1 MLEILVMKQVD
12 IYIAIA
18 TSIFGAVL
26 GFALSYLFSPTAI
39 NVGNTTNVIQ
49 AVTINNIKNNA
60 SDISRSP
67 QADNQTVMFFGV
79 LFLFIG
85 LTIYLFFRTAILY
98 VLLYSEVLLLSVWLG
113 AVLRAYLFGGF
124 KGISWA
130 VYLFYVAAF
139 LVAYFIAIQLAFS
152 PVHAPENF
160 PFAEEIINRSGW
172 FGIRRYFSIED
183 LPWGAAHLMGIVL
196 LLFLF
201 WQISLSLLHML
212 VSGRHIVS
220 NASENQP
227 WLVRK
232 TARYCTPWINIIAF
246 SVFIF
251 LAGSMVSGLLI
262 HWLQNEIPAYIEQ
275 IINVVMYGRG

>member
-1 MLEILVMKQVD
+1 MLEILFMKQVD

-26 GFALSYLFSPTAI
+26 GFVLSYFFAPTAV
-39 NVGNTTNVIQ
+39 NEGNTTNVIQ

-67 QADNQTVMFFGV
+67 QADDQTAMLFGA

-124 KGISWA
+124 KGFSWV
-130 VYLFYVAAF
+130 VYLFYVAVF
-139 LVAYFIAIQLAFS
+139 LVAYFVAIQLAIS
-152 PVHAPENF
+152 PIHAPDNF
-160 PFAEEIINRSGW
+160 SLAEEIINRSGW

-183 LPWGAAHLMGIVL
+183 LPWGAAH
-196 LLFLF
+196 
-201 WQISLSLLHML
+201 
-212 VSGRHIVS
+212 
-220 NASENQP
+220 
-227 WLVRK
+227 
-232 TARYCTPWINIIAF
+232 
-246 SVFIF
+246 
-251 LAGSMVSGLLI
+251 
-262 HWLQNEIPAYIEQ
+262 
-275 IINVVMYGRG
+275 